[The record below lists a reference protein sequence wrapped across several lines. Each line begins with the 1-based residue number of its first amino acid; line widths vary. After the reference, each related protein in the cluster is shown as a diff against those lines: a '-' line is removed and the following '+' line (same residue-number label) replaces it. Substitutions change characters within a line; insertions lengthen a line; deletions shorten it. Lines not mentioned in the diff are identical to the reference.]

1 MSQRALVE
9 NHPGHEHVGSTAPL
23 TPMSLATLL
32 DRVAHEFDSRN
43 RIFDLPT
50 GRFWSADPDVDLGFS
65 FLGRPAATP
74 IGPAAGPHSQ
84 LAQNIVL
91 SWLGGSR
98 LFELKTVQILDQLE
112 IARPCIDMATIGYNI
127 EWSQELTLEQSLT
140 EYVKAS
146 MMLEILGQWEPL
158 GSHLGEPGPHVFDMS
173 VGYDLAGISN
183 DRVATFITGMANA
196 TAEVDALRSTIPS
209 AFAEYRDLDFTTGLS
224 DSLTLSTFHG
234 CPPEEI
240 EAITKHLIDVH
251 DLDVIVKLNPTLLG
265 YQTVS
270 GIVNDELGYVDVDV
284 KEQAFAED
292 LQFAR
297 GVELIGELN
306 AYAAERGH
314 RFGIKLTNTLVVN
327 NAKAWM
333 PEETMYLSGPP
344 LHVLASS
351 LLDRLCQALPGVFDL
366 PGHDGDVM
374 VSFSAGVTKDNLADT
389 LAMGVK
395 PATICSDLLKPGGYG
410 RLAPMLKALTKDMAA
425 AGATDLDQW
434 RSGQLDQAHVAGHR
448 DTVASYVANIRGDG
462 VGRYH
467 YDGNTKQPREVDN
480 DLEMFEC
487 VACNLCITVCP
498 NDAFFSIPSLP
509 DQSSRQQYLL
519 WAELCNECGN
529 CMTFCPENGD
539 PAMIKPRLF
548 TDSDVYEGRT
558 GQGFLLGDITGR
570 PNEGD
575 SSETAETSLS
585 TLIDL
590 LRSPAG
596 NPLAPVAEV
605 TQAVDSTGE
614 PSE

>member
-1 MSQRALVE
+1 MGLD
-9 NHPGHEHVGSTAPL
+9 
-23 TPMSLATLL
+23 TLL
-32 DRVAHEFDSRN
+32 ARVDHEFESRN

-50 GRFWSADPDVDLGFS
+50 GRFWSPSPDVDLSFS

-98 LFELKTVQILDQLE
+98 LFELKTVQILDELE

-146 MMLEILGQWEPL
+146 MMLDILARWEPL
-158 GSHLGEPGPHVFDMS
+158 QTHLGEPGPHVLDMS

-183 DRVATFITGMANA
+183 ERVATFIRGMADA
-196 TAEVDALRSTIPS
+196 SAEVDRLRPMIPEP
-209 AFAEYRDLDFTTGLS
+209 FAQFRDLEFNTGLS

-265 YQTVS
+265 YDTVA
-270 GIVNDELGYVDVDV
+270 GIVNEELGYTDVDV

-292 LQFAR
+292 LQFDR
-297 GVELIGELN
+297 GTELIGELN
-306 AYAAERGH
+306 EYAAERGH

-333 PEETMYLSGPP
+333 PEETMYLSGAP

-351 LLDRLCQALPGVFDL
+351 LLDRLCDALPGLLDL
-366 PGHDGDVM
+366 PGQDGDVM

-410 RLAPMLKALTKDMAA
+410 RLAPMLKSLTKEMADN
-425 AGATDLDQW
+425 GASNLETW
-434 RSGQLDQAHVAGHR
+434 RSVRLQQSREAGHR
-448 DTVASYVANIRGDG
+448 DTVAAHVAAIRGDAIG
-462 VGRYH
+462 KYNLE
-467 YDGNTKQPREVDN
+467 GNTKQPREVDN
-480 DLEMFEC
+480 HLEMFEC
-487 VACNLCITVCP
+487 VACNFCITVCP
-498 NDAFFSIPSLP
+498 NDAFFSIPSLES
-509 DQSSRQQYLL
+509 QTSRQQYLV

-548 TDSDVYEGRT
+548 TDAEVFEGRT
-558 GQGFLLGDITGR
+558 GQGFLLGADGNLTARSDG
-570 PNEGD
+570 NDDAE
-575 SSETAETSLS
+575 SVVSE
-585 TLIDL
+585 L
-590 LRSPAG
+590 LHAPGG
-596 NPLAPVAEV
+596 NPLRPLQPPASPSGAE
-605 TQAVDSTGE
+605 Q
-614 PSE
+614 

>member
-1 MSQRALVE
+1 MGLD
-9 NHPGHEHVGSTAPL
+9 
-23 TPMSLATLL
+23 TLL
-32 DRVAHEFDSRN
+32 ARVDHEFESRN

-50 GRFWSADPDVDLGFS
+50 GRFWSPSPDVDLSFS

-98 LFELKTVQILDQLE
+98 LFELKTVQILDELE

-146 MMLEILGQWEPL
+146 MMLDILARWEPL
-158 GSHLGEPGPHVFDMS
+158 QTHLGQPGPHVLDMS

-183 DRVATFITGMANA
+183 ERVATFIRGMADA
-196 TAEVDALRSTIPS
+196 SAEVDRLRPMIPEP
-209 AFAEYRDLDFTTGLS
+209 FAQFRDLEFNTGLS

-265 YQTVS
+265 YDTVA
-270 GIVNDELGYVDVDV
+270 GIVNDELGYTDVDV

-292 LQFAR
+292 LQFDR
-297 GVELIGELN
+297 GIELIGELN
-306 AYAAERGH
+306 DYAAERGH

-333 PEETMYLSGPP
+333 PEETMYLSGAP

-351 LLDRLCQALPGVFDL
+351 LLDRLCGALPGLLDL

-410 RLAPMLKALTKDMAA
+410 RLAPMLKSLTREMADNGA
-425 AGATDLDQW
+425 SNLETWCSVRLQQSQEAGY
-434 RSGQLDQAHVAGHR
+434 R
-448 DTVASYVANIRGDG
+448 DTVAAHVAAVRGDAIG
-462 VGRYH
+462 KYNLE
-467 YDGNTKQPREVDN
+467 GNTKQPREVDN
-480 DLEMFEC
+480 HLEMFEC
-487 VACNLCITVCP
+487 VACNFCITVCP
-498 NDAFFSIPSLP
+498 NDAFFSIPSLES
-509 DQSSRQQYLL
+509 QTSRQQYLV

-548 TDSDVYEGRT
+548 TDAEVFEGRT
-558 GQGFLLGDITGR
+558 GQGFLLGADGNLTARSDG
-570 PNEGD
+570 NDDAE
-575 SSETAETSLS
+575 SVVSE
-585 TLIDL
+585 L
-590 LRSPAG
+590 LHAPGG
-596 NPLAPVAEV
+596 NPLRPLQPPASPSGAE
-605 TQAVDSTGE
+605 Q
-614 PSE
+614 